1 MKLFSKEKG
10 IIFSAL
16 NAILIIWIITAIV
29 LAISNFSYIVIKEP
43 VYSYQEYES
52 INCDLEYETKEECE
66 RYYNSYKADVK
77 YNDIEYKRSLIV
89 SIANIV
95 IVSSVIFILNKETK
109 QKKK

>member
-10 IIFSAL
+10 IIFSIL
-16 NAILIIWIITAIV
+16 NAILVIWIIAAIV
-29 LAISNFSYIVIKEP
+29 LAISNFSYLIVKGPI
-43 VYSYQEYES
+43 YNYQEYES

-66 RYYNSYKADVK
+66 RYYNSYKADIK

-109 QKKK
+109 QNKK